1 MHSER
6 DANLYNDQDFYQVL
20 LADFLQANEDAVS
33 DNESQ
38 DETEK
43 RYLGNADLNITKR
56 LLERKKSM
64 KTQPKKDID
73 RRASKNRKIRYVV
86 HDKILNFL
94 PPRDN
99 LQLFDGRS
107 AILGN
112 LFGQRIISSADAR
125 KRVDNDAIKLI

>member
-1 MHSER
+1 MYSER

-64 KTQPKKDID
+64 KTQPKK
-73 RRASKNRKIRYVV
+73 
-86 HDKILNFL
+86 
-94 PPRDN
+94 
-99 LQLFDGRS
+99 
-107 AILGN
+107 
-112 LFGQRIISSADAR
+112 
-125 KRVDNDAIKLI
+125 